1 MERLSNQLIKMET
14 YQCLDLVL
22 NEYKDYFS
30 AKDLAKAAGIPES
43 TLSAFRRG
51 DKNPGVKI
59 FDRIRAGLGQ
69 ISPSAYMRFM
79 SLLAISEID
88 VVKMVATAPLHVQGE
103 ILSAIA
109 SNGVFRKSAKLVASK
124 GLSSLQE
131 QEELMLSY

>member
-1 MERLSNQLIKMET
+1 MERLPNQLIKMKT

-109 SNGVFRKSAKLVASK
+109 SNGVFRKSAKSVASK
-124 GLSSLQE
+124 KLSSLQE

>member
-1 MERLSNQLIKMET
+1 MERLSNQLIKMKT

-109 SNGVFRKSAKLVASK
+109 SNGVFRKSAKSVASK
-124 GLSSLQE
+124 KLSSLQE

>member
-1 MERLSNQLIKMET
+1 MKKLSNQLINLET

-22 NEYKDYFS
+22 NEYKEYFS
-30 AKDLAKAAGIPES
+30 AKELAKVAGIPES

-51 DKNPGVKI
+51 EKNPGVKI

-88 VVKMVATAPLHVQGE
+88 VVKMAAMAPLHVQGE

-109 SNGVFRKSAKLVASK
+109 SNGVFRKSTKLAAK
-124 GLSSLQE
+124 E
-131 QEELMLSY
+131 EELILSH